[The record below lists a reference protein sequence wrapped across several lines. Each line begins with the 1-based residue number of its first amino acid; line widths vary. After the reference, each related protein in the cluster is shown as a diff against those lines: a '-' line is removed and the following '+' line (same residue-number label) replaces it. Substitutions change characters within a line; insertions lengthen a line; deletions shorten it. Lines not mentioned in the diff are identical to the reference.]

1 MDSPLLVLQHIACEP
16 PAAFEDELRSR
27 GLDLVRVEL
36 DEGDPL
42 PDWRDFP
49 AIVVMGG
56 PMGAYEEADHH
67 WLADEKRLLREAV
80 AADVPVWG
88 VCLGAQLLAAALGAG
103 VYRGERPE
111 VGLLPV
117 ALSPAAA
124 ADPVFGAAP
133 SSFPTLQWHG
143 DSFDLPAGATL
154 LASSPVYP
162 NQAFRI
168 GRSYGIQFHLE
179 VTLELATEWGD
190 VPAYADS
197 LEATL
202 GAGALERLL
211 AGVEEHAEV
220 TLPLARRLF
229 ARWLALWAG
238 RQAGGEGAAGPVV
251 RPAVVGPGGV
261 PGEVDREHRR
271 E

>member
-1 MDSPLLVLQHIACEP
+1 LDPRLLVLQHIACEP

-36 DEGDPL
+36 DEGEPL

-56 PMGAYEEADHH
+56 PMGAYDEAKHS
-67 WLADEKRLLREAV
+67 WLAPEKQLLREAV
-80 AADVPVWG
+80 DADVPVWG
-88 VCLGAQLLAAALGAG
+88 VCLGAQLLAGALGAR
-103 VYRGERPE
+103 VHPGERPE

-117 ALSPAAA
+117 ELTPAASS
-124 ADPVFGAAP
+124 DPVFGEAP

-143 DSFDLPAGATL
+143 DTFDLPEGATL
-154 LASSPVYP
+154 LASSPAYP

-168 GRSYGIQFHLE
+168 GRSYGLQFHIE
-179 VTLELATEWGD
+179 VSLELATEWGE
-190 VPAYADS
+190 VPAYAQS

-202 GAGALERLL
+202 GPGALDRLL
-211 AGVEEHAEV
+211 AGVEEHADV

-229 ARWLALWAG
+229 GSWLERVARLPAAA
-238 RQAGGEGAAGPVV
+238 QA
-251 RPAVVGPGGV
+251 
-261 PGEVDREHRR
+261 
-271 E
+271 